1 MRMKESEFTRKKI
14 RPYLESL
21 GARVVKYHGSAM
33 NESGVADLLV
43 CFPPAGRFVAIEV
56 KMAGEQPRPNQVAF
70 LESIR
75 KAGGLAVFAHSDTWR
90 EDVDKI
96 IGLSP

>member
-1 MRMKESEFTRKKI
+1 MKESEFTRKKI
-14 RPYLESL
+14 RPFLESL
-21 GARVVKYHGSAM
+21 GARVIKYHGSAM

-43 CFPPAGRFVAIEV
+43 CLAGRFVAIEV
-56 KMAGEQPRPNQVAF
+56 KMEGEKPRPNQVAF
-70 LESIR
+70 LESIK
-75 KAGGLAVFAHSDTWR
+75 KAGGRAGVVYSDSWR